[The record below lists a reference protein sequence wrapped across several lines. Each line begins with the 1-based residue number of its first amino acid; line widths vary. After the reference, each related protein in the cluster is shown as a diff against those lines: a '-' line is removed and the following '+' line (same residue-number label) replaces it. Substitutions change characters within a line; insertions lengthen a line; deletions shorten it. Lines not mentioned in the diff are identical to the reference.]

1 MLPII
6 IIFGYPIATYSL
18 LIFLGILLGA
28 ILVVYYFAKLNHLS
42 KEDAFFSIL
51 YCVIGVGIGA
61 KILYLITNIP
71 FLLQNVSQL
80 NMAETLLQM
89 LQGGFVFYGGLL
101 GGILGIFIYSK
112 QFKVPFSSLLLSIV
126 PVIPLVHAIG
136 RIGCLCAGC
145 CYGMEYHGFGSI
157 TFMHSPFA
165 PNGFPLFPTQIVEFI
180 CNLVIFFILLV
191 TYKKW
196 IGTYKTLGLYF
207 ILYSIVRFTLEFFRG
222 DLIRGIYFGLS
233 TSQWIS
239 IVLFVIG
246 VGIFIR
252 NAKKKL

>member
-1 MLPII
+1 MVCLN
-6 IIFGYPIATYSL
+6 
-18 LIFLGILLGA
+18 ILTIVSFIVVGA
-28 ILVVYYFAKLNHLS
+28 FYVK
-42 KEDAFFSIL
+42 
-51 YCVIGVGIGA
+51 
-61 KILYLITNIP
+61 P
-71 FLLQNVSQL
+71 QNW
-80 NMAETLLQM
+80 
-89 LQGGFVFYGGLL
+89 
-101 GGILGIFIYSK
+101 I
-112 QFKVPFSSLLLSIV
+112 
-126 PVIPLVHAIG
+126 
-136 RIGCLCAGC
+136 
-145 CYGMEYHGFGSI
+145 
-157 TFMHSPFA
+157 PFA
-165 PNGFPLFPTQIVEFI
+165 PNGIPLFPTQIIEAV
-180 CNLVIFFILLV
+180 CNLVIFFILLA